1 MQGIPGGFQR
11 NQISFL
17 VPHTMADSLLEGVA
31 AKIRGYNAH
40 TRARSATMSDES
52 AMPAFTCSMW
62 HTHAIAR
69 PLAAQL
75 CTC

>member
-31 AKIRGYNAH
+31 AKNRKHNAH
-40 TRARSATMSDES
+40 TSARSATMCHKS
-52 AMPAFTCSMW
+52 AKRALTCSMW
-62 HTHAIAR
+62 HAHAIAR
-69 PLAAQL
+69 PLFPQL
-75 CTC
+75 